1 MYGERIRG
9 FGGRPGRCVTTVAT
23 RKGGCRPTRGDQG
36 ATTAESESIVG
47 RPRPAEGPPEP
58 FSSPSVSNGEPSPSR
73 VHVECHLRAF
83 GLRCFTT
90 VSMRGREGRRAT
102 RGDPTSGV
110 GIDGG
115 AAPRR
120 PRPAEGPTRDRLTLQ
135 LAISVRGQL
144 QICNSAPLHAG
155 PILPRSTRLAELYLA
170 RRGRLCTATGRDR
183 STGYSQ

>member
-1 MYGERIRG
+1 MPPNQ
-9 FGGRPGRCVTTVAT
+9 GRPGGHQRS
-23 RKGGCRPTRGDQG
+23 RNRWRGCP
-36 ATTAESESIVG
+36 
-47 RPRPAEGPPEP
+47 GPLRDRLKPEP
-58 FSSPSVSNGEPSPSR
+58 FSSPSVSNGEPSPQ
-73 VHVECHLRAF
+73 VECHFRAF

-102 RGDPTSGV
+102 RGDQTSGV

>member
-1 MYGERIRG
+1 MPPNP
-9 FGGRPGRCVTTVAT
+9 GRPGGHQRS
-23 RKGGCRPTRGDQG
+23 RNRWRGCP
-36 ATTAESESIVG
+36 
-47 RPRPAEGPPEP
+47 GPLRDRLKPEP

-90 VSMRGREGRRAT
+90 VSMREEGKDAVPPGAT
-102 RGDPTSGV
+102 RPAESESMEG
-110 GIDGG
+110 
-115 AAPRR
+115 R
-120 PRPAEGPTRDRLTLQ
+120 PRPAEGPTRDRRTLQ

>member
-1 MYGERIRG
+1 MRQE
-9 FGGRPGRCVTTVAT
+9 GGDAVH
-23 RKGGCRPTRGDQG
+23 RGDQ
-36 ATTAESESIVG
+36 
-47 RPRPAEGPPEP
+47 
-58 FSSPSVSNGEPSPSR
+58 
-73 VHVECHLRAF
+73 
-83 GLRCFTT
+83 
-90 VSMRGREGRRAT
+90 
-102 RGDPTSGV
+102 TS

-115 AAPRR
+115 AAPACLTACRGTY
-120 PRPAEGPTRDRLTLQ
+120 EGLKRDRLTLQ

>member
-1 MYGERIRG
+1 MPPNQ
-9 FGGRPGRCVTTVAT
+9 GRPGGHQRS
-23 RKGGCRPTRGDQG
+23 RNRWRGCPSPLRDRLK
-36 ATTAESESIVG
+36 
-47 RPRPAEGPPEP
+47 PEP
-58 FSSPSVSNGEPSPSR
+58 FSSPSVQW
-73 VHVECHLRAF
+73 RAITKSSAICERSDCAA
-83 GLRCFTT
+83 LPRYPCE
-90 VSMRGREGRRAT
+90 EGKDAVPPGAT
-102 RGDPTSGV
+102 RPAESESMEG
-110 GIDGG
+110 
-115 AAPRR
+115 R

>member
-1 MYGERIRG
+1 MPPNQ
-9 FGGRPGRCVTTVAT
+9 GRPGGHQRS
-23 RKGGCRPTRGDQG
+23 RNRWRGCP
-36 ATTAESESIVG
+36 
-47 RPRPAEGPPEP
+47 GPLRDRLN
-58 FSSPSVSNGEPSPSR
+58 PSARHQCPMAS
-73 VHVECHLRAF
+73 HHQVECHLRAF

-102 RGDPTSGV
+102 RGDQTSGV

>member
-1 MYGERIRG
+1 MPPNQ
-9 FGGRPGRCVTTVAT
+9 GRPGGHQRS
-23 RKGGCRPTRGDQG
+23 RNRWRGCP
-36 ATTAESESIVG
+36 
-47 RPRPAEGPPEP
+47 GPLRDRLKPEP

-73 VHVECHLRAF
+73 VPFASVRTALLYHGIHARKGRTPCHQ
-83 GLRCFTT
+83 
-90 VSMRGREGRRAT
+90 GRPDQRSRNRWTG
-102 RGDPTSGV
+102 
-110 GIDGG
+110 
-115 AAPRR
+115 R
-120 PRPAEGPTRDRLTLQ
+120 PRPAEGSTRDRLTLQ

>member
-1 MYGERIRG
+1 M
-9 FGGRPGRCVTTVAT
+9 
-23 RKGGCRPTRGDQG
+23 
-36 ATTAESESIVG
+36 
-47 RPRPAEGPPEP
+47 EG
-58 FSSPSVSNGEPSPSR
+58 
-73 VHVECHLRAF
+73 L
-83 GLRCFTT
+83 
-90 VSMRGREGRRAT
+90 
-102 RGDPTSGV
+102 
-110 GIDGG
+110 
-115 AAPRR
+115 